1 MGQLTPQI
9 LRGIED
15 RMSVLS
21 EEGFAWR
28 SRDLWWNRVATER
41 SSTGRKEFLTWF
53 INNVVIRDL
62 GSSAGNL
69 SYSDLAAVYMEIEN
83 KFHGEGFKVAKAE
96 LEDSDGGGMNSA
108 ASWAK
113 GIGAYMAYYPQKQV
127 AHVLKNGHTASL
139 YTGYDGKALFASDHP
154 LNPADTSVGTFANIL
169 TGSASGIFPGA
180 CPIQE
185 GVTADVALTN
195 LAKVQAYIESIA
207 APNGVDPRGLRGV
220 KILCGPKLFP
230 RVVQLTNAKILAQ
243 AAATGGGGADVEA
256 LIESLGYGQ
265 PVKVPELAGF
275 ESDTTYFVVA
285 EGVAPTEIGPIVYQ
299 NREAFRMDNYGPMT
313 DADLGRKQEFEWQVH
328 GRNAVAPGHPF
339 LIFKCQAT

>member
-9 LRGIED
+9 LLGVED
-15 RMSVLS
+15 RMSILS
-21 EEGFAWR
+21 EEGFAFR
-28 SRDLWWNRVATER
+28 SRNLWWNQVATER
-41 SSTGRKEFLTWF
+41 SSTGRREFLQWF
-53 INNVVIRDL
+53 INNVMIRDL
-62 GSSAGNL
+62 GKSAGNL
-69 SYSDLAAVYMEIEN
+69 SYSDLAAVYTEIEN
-83 KFHGEGFKVAKAE
+83 KFAGEGFKISKAE
-96 LEDSDGGGMNSA
+96 LEDSDGGGMNA
-108 ASWAK
+108 AAAWAK
-113 GIGAYMAYYPQKQV
+113 GIGAYAAYWPQKQV

-185 GVTADVALTN
+185 GVTADV
-195 LAKVQAYIESIA
+195 
-207 APNGVDPRGLRGV
+207 
-220 KILCGPKLFP
+220 
-230 RVVQLTNAKILAQ
+230 
-243 AAATGGGGADVEA
+243 EA

-299 NREAFRMDNYGPMT
+299 NREPFRMDSYGPMT
-313 DADLGRKQEFEWQVH
+313 EAELGKRQEFEWQMH
-328 GRNAVAPGHPF
+328 GRNVAAAGHPF
-339 LIFKCQAT
+339 LIFKVQAT

>member
-53 INNVVIRDL
+53 INSVVIRDL

-83 KFHGEGFKVAKAE
+83 KFAGEGFKIAKAD
-96 LEDSDGGGMNSA
+96 LEDADGVGMNAA

-113 GIGAYMAYYPQKQV
+113 GIGAYMAYWPQKQV
-127 AHVLKNGHTASL
+127 THVLKNGHTASM
-139 YTGYDGKALFASDHP
+139 YTGYDGKALFAADHP

-169 TGSASGIFPGA
+169 TGGASGIFPGA
-180 CPIQE
+180 CPIDA

-256 LIESLGYGQ
+256 LIESMGYGQ

-299 NREAFRMDNYGPMT
+299 NRESFRMDNYGPMT

-328 GRNAVAPGHPF
+328 GRNTVAPGHPF

>member
-9 LRGIED
+9 LLGVED
-15 RMSVLS
+15 RMSILS
-21 EEGFAWR
+21 EEGFAFR
-28 SRDLWWNRVATER
+28 SRNLWWNQVATER
-41 SSTGRKEFLTWF
+41 SSTGRREFLQWF
-53 INNVVIRDL
+53 INNVMIRDL
-62 GSSAGNL
+62 GKSAGNL
-69 SYSDLAAVYMEIEN
+69 SYSDLAAVYTEIEN
-83 KFHGEGFKVAKAE
+83 KFAGEGFKISKAE
-96 LEDSDGGGMNSA
+96 LEDSDGGGMNA
-108 ASWAK
+108 AAAWAK
-113 GIGAYMAYYPQKQV
+113 GIGAYAAYWPQKQV

-207 APNGVDPRGLRGV
+207 APNGADPRGLTGV

-299 NREAFRMDNYGPMT
+299 NREPFRMDSYGPMT
-313 DADLGRKQEFEWQVH
+313 EAELGKRQEFEWQMH
-328 GRNAVAPGHPF
+328 GRNVAAAGHPF
-339 LIFKCQAT
+339 LIFKVQAT